1 MSFLNPL
8 ILLAALGIA
17 LPILAHLLNRQQVK
31 RTDWAAMQFLNR
43 NLRVRSRQIRLRDI
57 LLLLLRCL
65 ALLLLVLALSR
76 PFWPGSSGNWLS
88 GEARA
93 GVVIA
98 IDSSFSMGHTEDG
111 ISRFDRAL
119 EQARIIAKS
128 IQHGDPVSL
137 VLMGGEDEVIIR
149 NMAFDPV
156 RFNKSLKEAKT
167 SSATLDLD
175 RVAKRISELV
185 EDMDAP
191 QKEAYFITDA
201 QTIDWR
207 NASLN
212 LQSAFSDLQE
222 KGKVFLIPVT
232 GTGNNLAVEELSLI
246 SGVLRKGTTA
256 RYQATIH
263 NYGSQPATNLEV
275 RCLVNGLQIDSKT
288 IPLIQADSS
297 ETVSLFVPFH
307 NSGPARITAEITD
320 DFLPADNFRNIV
332 SVIRERVS
340 VLCVDGSNGV
350 AGNLLVSALLARNDG
365 SQNEDYSV
373 RSIPWI
379 SLPSE
384 QLDNIDVIILA
395 DVPEI
400 TEEQVERLSHFVRK
414 GNGLVWFGGDNVK
427 TTLWNERMSSRPTP
441 LLPGTLGQRIDIG
454 NASAVGSPLNH
465 EMPLHGVCLPLRSLP
480 DDLFSETLFLNRLD
494 VKPSPSSSTI
504 LSLAGSGAPILL
516 EHSLG
521 RGHVFMFTT
530 SAETSWNNMAQT
542 PVFPMLMQ
550 QIVTYLT
557 GREFE
562 KPRIVGDSI
571 SLSYVEQPDAS
582 DAVFETPSKELITV
596 PVSEYRDQFEARL
609 ENSKESGF
617 YEARVSVQSAGMPIA
632 VNVNISESEVFSL
645 NPSELTANLKGT
657 GVTIVNPG
665 VELADTIESN
675 RNQRSFWRYFM
686 ILGFAFLVMES
697 FFADWLRK
705 RKRIKTGSPQVFNQ
719 SLGGKQNA

>member
-76 PFWPGSSGNWLS
+76 PFWPGTSGNWLS

-191 QKEAYFITDA
+191 QKEAYFITDT
-201 QTIDWR
+201 QSIDWR

-350 AGNLLVSALLARNDG
+350 AGNLLVSALLARSDG

-400 TEEQVERLSHFVRK
+400 TEEQVERLSHFVAGK
-414 GNGLVWFGGDNVK
+414 WSGLVWRRQCENHTLERAHVK
-427 TTLWNERMSSRPTP
+427 STYSSSHPEHWVRELTLETHLQLAVLLTTKCPFMEFAFHYARYPMTSLAR
-441 LLPGTLGQRIDIG
+441 LFLKTLGHKAFSFQF
-454 NASAVGSPLNH
+454 NH
-465 EMPLHGVCLPLRSLP
+465 
-480 DDLFSETLFLNRLD
+480 
-494 VKPSPSSSTI
+494 
-504 LSLAGSGAPILL
+504 
-516 EHSLG
+516 
-521 RGHVFMFTT
+521 
-530 SAETSWNNMAQT
+530 
-542 PVFPMLMQ
+542 
-550 QIVTYLT
+550 
-557 GREFE
+557 
-562 KPRIVGDSI
+562 
-571 SLSYVEQPDAS
+571 
-582 DAVFETPSKELITV
+582 SK
-596 PVSEYRDQFEARL
+596 SC
-609 ENSKESGF
+609 
-617 YEARVSVQSAGMPIA
+617 
-632 VNVNISESEVFSL
+632 
-645 NPSELTANLKGT
+645 
-657 GVTIVNPG
+657 
-665 VELADTIESN
+665 
-675 RNQRSFWRYFM
+675 
-686 ILGFAFLVMES
+686 
-697 FFADWLRK
+697 RK
-705 RKRIKTGSPQVFNQ
+705 RCSHT
-719 SLGGKQNA
+719 LGAFTWPRTCFHVYHLG

>member
-76 PFWPGSSGNWLS
+76 PFWPGSSGNLLS

-98 IDSSFSMGHTEDG
+98 IDSSFSMDHAEDG

-119 EQARIIAKS
+119 EQAGIIANS

-263 NYGSQPATNLEV
+263 NYGSQRVP
-275 RCLVNGLQIDSKT
+275 
-288 IPLIQADSS
+288 
-297 ETVSLFVPFH
+297 SLCYFV
-307 NSGPARITAEITD
+307 
-320 DFLPADNFRNIV
+320 
-332 SVIRERVS
+332 
-340 VLCVDGSNGV
+340 VLY
-350 AGNLLVSALLARNDG
+350 AG
-365 SQNEDYSV
+365 E
-373 RSIPWI
+373 
-379 SLPSE
+379 
-384 QLDNIDVIILA
+384 
-395 DVPEI
+395 
-400 TEEQVERLSHFVRK
+400 
-414 GNGLVWFGGDNVK
+414 
-427 TTLWNERMSSRPTP
+427 
-441 LLPGTLGQRIDIG
+441 
-454 NASAVGSPLNH
+454 
-465 EMPLHGVCLPLRSLP
+465 
-480 DDLFSETLFLNRLD
+480 
-494 VKPSPSSSTI
+494 
-504 LSLAGSGAPILL
+504 
-516 EHSLG
+516 
-521 RGHVFMFTT
+521 
-530 SAETSWNNMAQT
+530 
-542 PVFPMLMQ
+542 
-550 QIVTYLT
+550 
-557 GREFE
+557 
-562 KPRIVGDSI
+562 
-571 SLSYVEQPDAS
+571 
-582 DAVFETPSKELITV
+582 
-596 PVSEYRDQFEARL
+596 
-609 ENSKESGF
+609 
-617 YEARVSVQSAGMPIA
+617 
-632 VNVNISESEVFSL
+632 
-645 NPSELTANLKGT
+645 
-657 GVTIVNPG
+657 
-665 VELADTIESN
+665 
-675 RNQRSFWRYFM
+675 
-686 ILGFAFLVMES
+686 
-697 FFADWLRK
+697 
-705 RKRIKTGSPQVFNQ
+705 
-719 SLGGKQNA
+719 